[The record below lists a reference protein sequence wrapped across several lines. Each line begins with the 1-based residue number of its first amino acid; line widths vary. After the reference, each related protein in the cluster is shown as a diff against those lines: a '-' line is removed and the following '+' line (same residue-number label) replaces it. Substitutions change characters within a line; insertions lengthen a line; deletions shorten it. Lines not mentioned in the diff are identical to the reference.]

1 MEYCD
6 QTKSRDLRWLL
17 ALGAAAGTFLLIF
30 VPSDRWLNGG
40 AAPGNALTA
49 ALLKLLL
56 TVVLLTIVPALWAR
70 LAQRV
75 SPWTLVFLS
84 GLAYGS
90 GVLLSGDAI
99 SALYAAALVVLPGLG
114 LYALHRMRLSNFR
127 TVIYES
133 FLILAGM
140 FVCAC
145 LSDLIREGD
154 AYRSA
159 KQILAL
165 YEETLAGLNLE
176 FAEIGGSELL
186 STAQEL
192 VRMLKL
198 SAEMIAVPM
207 MLSAAMVAGLSNT
220 LFSHLLNRRGGAVLT
235 ELPRFEDWRC
245 ERWYVVLIVAFS
257 LVTFLLRLFGLKD
270 AEALSAVAD
279 VLWRMPCALAGL
291 CTVRS
296 LAVRTHKGWIFWIA
310 FAMLFTLTPIAL
322 LLLTVVGMLASLR
335 SKSKVGEDGLQK

>member
-49 ALLKLLL
+49 ALLKLIL

-245 ERWYVVLIVAFS
+245 ERWYVIMIAIFSIVTATLSFS
-257 LVTFLLRLFGLKD
+257 GVQAAMSLTPV
-270 AEALSAVAD
+270 AE
-279 VLWRMPCALAGL
+279 VLWRMPCTLAGL
-291 CTVRS
+291 CTIRKIG
-296 LAVRTHKGWIFWIA
+296 LRIGRGWILWIA
-310 FAMLFTLTPIAL
+310 VAMLIVLPPITGMILTLL
-322 LLLTVVGMLASLR
+322 GMLSSLR
-335 SKSKVGEDGLQK
+335 NRTNVGEDGLLK

>member
-30 VPSDRWLNGG
+30 VPSDRWLSGG
-40 AAPGNALTA
+40 AVPGNALTA
-49 ALLKLLL
+49 ILFKLLL
-56 TVVLLTIVPALWAR
+56 TAALLLIVPALWAR

-75 SPWTLVFLS
+75 SPWVLVFLT
-84 GLAYGS
+84 GFAYGS
-90 GVLLSGDAI
+90 GLLLFGDAL
-99 SALYAAALVVLPGLG
+99 SALYAAALIVLPGLG
-114 LYALHRMRLSNFR
+114 LYALQRMRLSNFR
-127 TVIYES
+127 TVLYES

-154 AYRSA
+154 AYLSA
-159 KQILAL
+159 KRILAL
-165 YEETLAGLNLE
+165 YAETLTGFDLE
-176 FAEIGGSELL
+176 FAEIGGSQLL

-192 VRMLKL
+192 VREMKL
-198 SAEMIAVPM
+198 SAELIAVPM
-207 MLSAAMVAGLSNT
+207 MLSAAMAAGLSNT
-220 LFSHLLNRRGGAVLT
+220 LFSHLLNRRGGALLT

-245 ERWYVVLIVAFS
+245 ERWYVILIVAFS

-291 CTVRS
+291 CAVRS
-296 LAVRTHKGWIFWIA
+296 LAVSAHKGWIFWIA
-310 FAMLFTLTPIAL
+310 FAMLLTLPPVAL
-322 LLLTVVGMLASLR
+322 LILTVVGMLASLR
-335 SKSKVGEDGLQK
+335 QKSKVGEDGLRK